1 MKAQIEIK
9 KSFQTWLDRF
19 NNKCHPVL
27 IEHKGFLP
35 PDEKFG
41 ITRPG
46 QSALPNQHIPYVIQ
60 QVELEIFSLV
70 DVLLAELNSFNNSV
84 EIGMGD
90 FGGTHALWRLIFD
103 KVTTLE
109 IAPQTINKFKR
120 NNPEFNDGRSTIVNG
135 SSFDINNVAKVP
147 KEIDFLFIDGA
158 HEYGAVY
165 RDFSNYFKSV
175 KKNGIIAFHDTKNE
189 KYGVHKFTREL
200 KNGNLGLQVNI
211 KDIWFSEEI
220 GISYFKV

>member
-1 MKAQIEIK
+1 M
-9 KSFQTWLDRF
+9 
-19 NNKCHPVL
+19 
-27 IEHKGFLP
+27 
-35 PDEKFG
+35 
-41 ITRPG
+41 
-46 QSALPNQHIPYVIQ
+46 
-60 QVELEIFSLV
+60 
-70 DVLLAELNSFNNSV
+70 
-84 EIGMGD
+84 
-90 FGGTHALWRLIFD
+90 
-103 KVTTLE
+103 E
-109 IAPQTINKFKR
+109 IASQTINRFKI

-158 HEYGAVY
+158 HEYEAVR

-200 KNGNLGLQVNI
+200 KNGHLGLQVDI
-211 KDIWFSEEI
+211 KDIWFSEEV